1 MYLFDELLLFILTV
15 SKMKIKIILQILP
28 LILVYNGT
36 FYFFKDN
43 LMMEKYTLISI
54 SQSFYPN

>member
-36 FYFFKDN
+36 FYFFLKI
-43 LMMEKYTLISI
+43 T
-54 SQSFYPN
+54 